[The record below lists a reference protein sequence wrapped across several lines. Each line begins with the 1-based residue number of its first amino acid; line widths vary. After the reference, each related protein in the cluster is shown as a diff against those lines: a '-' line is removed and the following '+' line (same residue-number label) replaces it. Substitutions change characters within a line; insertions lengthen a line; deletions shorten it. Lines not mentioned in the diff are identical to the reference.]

1 MSELYLTSGPVSAVG
16 RLVSPKSGE
25 FNYMSPDEIR
35 AYIKNAVGARF
46 LGEAVTE
53 QSKSAVRSF
62 VVERLQ
68 YLLAEG
74 HLGSYGAVSVSVDEG
89 VCTISFEFSLPPVPS
104 SVAVAAELEIR
115 EGV

>member
-1 MSELYLTSGPVSAVG
+1 MYELYISSGLVSAVG
-16 RLVSPKSGE
+16 RVVAPKGGE
-25 FNYMSPDEIR
+25 FNYMTADEIR
-35 AYIKNAVGARF
+35 AYIENAAKARF
-46 LGEAVTE
+46 LGDLVTE
-53 QSKSAVRSF
+53 QTKSAVRSF